1 MLKPQQ
7 LRAELTNCLQ
17 WLQRNPESLQ
27 VRVQG
32 GSIAATLATSL
43 SHEYCY
49 TLNLLFLDYTGDLDL
64 IVVPIQAWLRENQP
78 DIMAT
83 AEKRRTGFTFA
94 TDFNNNGSYDF
105 SVSLQLTERVVVKEQ
120 DGGALHVKHLPEP
133 PLPENVTRPM
143 QLYVHGELV
152 SEWNERA

>member
-7 LRAELTNCLQ
+7 LRAELASCMQ
-17 WLQRNPESLQ
+17 WLQRNPENLQ

-43 SHEYCY
+43 SHEYSY

-94 TDFNNNGSYDF
+94 TDFNNDGSYDF
-105 SVSLQLTERVVVKEQ
+105 SVSLQLTERVVVNEQ

-133 PLPENVTRPM
+133 PLPENVTRPL
-143 QLYVHGELV
+143 QLFVHGELV

>member
-7 LRAELTNCLQ
+7 LRAELASCMQ
-17 WLQRNPESLQ
+17 WLQRNPENLQ

-43 SHEYCY
+43 SHEYSY

-94 TDFNNNGSYDF
+94 TDFNNDGSYDF

-133 PLPENVTRPM
+133 PLPENVTRPL
-143 QLYVHGELV
+143 QLFVHGELV

>member
-7 LRAELTNCLQ
+7 LRAELTSCLQ

-43 SHEYCY
+43 SHEYSY

-64 IVVPIQAWLRENQP
+64 IVVPIQAWLRENQA

-83 AEKRRTGFTFA
+83 PEKRRTGFTFA
-94 TDFNNNGSYDF
+94 TDFNNDGSYDF
-105 SVSLQLTERVVVKEQ
+105 SVSLQLTERVVVNEQ

-133 PLPENVTRPM
+133 PLPENVTRPQ
-143 QLYVHGELV
+143 QLFVHGELM
-152 SEWNERA
+152 SEWHERA

>member
-7 LRAELTNCLQ
+7 LRAELASCLQ
-17 WLQRNPESLQ
+17 WLQRNPENLQ

-43 SHEYCY
+43 SHEYSY

-94 TDFNNNGSYDF
+94 TDFNNDGSYDF
-105 SVSLQLTERVVVKEQ
+105 SVSLQLTERVVVNEQ
-120 DGGALHVKHLPEP
+120 DGGTLHVKHLPEP
-133 PLPENVTRPM
+133 PLPENVTRPL
-143 QLYVHGELV
+143 QLFVHGELV
-152 SEWNERA
+152 SEWNERS

>member
-7 LRAELTNCLQ
+7 LRAELASCLQ
-17 WLQRNPESLQ
+17 WLQRNPENLQ
-27 VRVQG
+27 IRVQG

-43 SHEYCY
+43 SHEYSY

-94 TDFNNNGSYDF
+94 TDFNNDGSYDF
-105 SVSLQLTERVVVKEQ
+105 SVSLQLTERVVVNEQ

-133 PLPENVTRPM
+133 PLPENVTRPL
-143 QLYVHGELV
+143 QLFVHGELV

>member
-7 LRAELTNCLQ
+7 LRAEITSCLQ

-43 SHEYCY
+43 SHEYSY

-94 TDFNNNGSYDF
+94 TDFNNDGSYDF

-133 PLPENVTRPM
+133 PLPENVTRPL
-143 QLYVHGELV
+143 QLFVHGELV

>member
-7 LRAELTNCLQ
+7 LRAELTSCLQ

-43 SHEYCY
+43 SHEYSY

-105 SVSLQLTERVVVKEQ
+105 SVSLQLTERVVVNEQ

-133 PLPENVTRPM
+133 PLPENVTRPL
-143 QLYVHGELV
+143 QLFVHGELV

>member
-7 LRAELTNCLQ
+7 LRAELTSCLQ
-17 WLQRNPESLQ
+17 WLQRNPESMQ

-43 SHEYCY
+43 SHEYSY

-94 TDFNNNGSYDF
+94 TDFNNDGSYDF
-105 SVSLQLTERVVVKEQ
+105 SVSLQLTECVVVNEQ

-133 PLPENVTRPM
+133 PLPENVTRPL
-143 QLYVHGELV
+143 QLFVHGELV

>member
-43 SHEYCY
+43 SHEYSY

-94 TDFNNNGSYDF
+94 TDFNNDGSYDF
-105 SVSLQLTERVVVKEQ
+105 SVSLQLTERVVVNEQ

-133 PLPENVTRPM
+133 PLPENVTRPL
-143 QLYVHGELV
+143 QLFVHGELV

>member
-17 WLQRNPESLQ
+17 WLQRNPENLQ
-27 VRVQG
+27 VRVPG
-32 GSIAATLATSL
+32 GNIASTLATSL
-43 SHEYCY
+43 SHEYSY

-83 AEKRRTGFTFA
+83 PEKRRTGFTFA
-94 TDFNNNGSYDF
+94 TDFNNDGSYDF
-105 SVSLQLTERVVVKEQ
+105 SVSLQLTERVVVSEQ

-133 PLPENVTRPM
+133 PLPENVTRPL
-143 QLYVHGELV
+143 QLFVHGELV
-152 SEWNERA
+152 SEWHERV

>member
-7 LRAELTNCLQ
+7 LRAELASCLQ
-17 WLQRNPESLQ
+17 WLQRNPENLQ

-43 SHEYCY
+43 SHEYSY

-94 TDFNNNGSYDF
+94 TDFNNDGSYDF
-105 SVSLQLTERVVVKEQ
+105 SVSLQLTERVVVNEQ
-120 DGGALHVKHLPEP
+120 YGGALHVKHLPEP
-133 PLPENVTRPM
+133 PLPENVTRPL
-143 QLYVHGELV
+143 QLFVHGELV

>member
-7 LRAELTNCLQ
+7 LRAELTRCLQ

-27 VRVQG
+27 VRVQS

-43 SHEYCY
+43 SHEYSY

-94 TDFNNNGSYDF
+94 TDFNNDGSYDF
-105 SVSLQLTERVVVKEQ
+105 SVSLQLTERVVVNEQ

-133 PLPENVTRPM
+133 LLPENVTRPQ
-143 QLYVHGELV
+143 QLFVHGELM
-152 SEWNERA
+152 SEWHE

>member
-7 LRAELTNCLQ
+7 LRAELTSCLQ

-43 SHEYCY
+43 SHEYSY

-94 TDFNNNGSYDF
+94 TDFNNDGSYDF

-133 PLPENVTRPM
+133 PLPENVTRPL
-143 QLYVHGELV
+143 QLFVHGELV

>member
-7 LRAELTNCLQ
+7 LRAELASCLQ
-17 WLQRNPESLQ
+17 WLQRNPENLQ

-43 SHEYCY
+43 SHEYSY

-94 TDFNNNGSYDF
+94 TDFNNDGSYDF
-105 SVSLQLTERVVVKEQ
+105 SVSLQLTERVVVNEQ

-133 PLPENVTRPM
+133 PLPENVTRPL
-143 QLYVHGELV
+143 QLFVHGELM

>member
-7 LRAELTNCLQ
+7 LRAELASCLQ
-17 WLQRNPESLQ
+17 WLQRNPENLQ

-43 SHEYCY
+43 SHEYSY

-94 TDFNNNGSYDF
+94 TDFNNGGSYDF
-105 SVSLQLTERVVVKEQ
+105 SVSLQLTERVVVNEQ

-133 PLPENVTRPM
+133 PLPENVTRPL
-143 QLYVHGELV
+143 QLFVHGELV

>member
-17 WLQRNPESLQ
+17 WLQRNPGNLQ
-27 VRVQG
+27 VRVG
-32 GSIAATLATSL
+32 RGSVAATLATSL
-43 SHEYCY
+43 SHEYRY

-64 IVVPIQAWLRENQP
+64 IMVPIQAWLRENQP

-83 AEKRRTGFTFA
+83 EEKRRTGCTFE
-94 TDFNNNGSYDF
+94 TDFNNDGSYDF

-120 DGGALHVKHLPEP
+120 DGGVLHVKHLPEP

-152 SEWNERA
+152 SEWHERA

>member
-7 LRAELTNCLQ
+7 LRAELTSCLQ
-17 WLQRNPESLQ
+17 WLQRSPESLQ

-43 SHEYCY
+43 SHEYSY

-83 AEKRRTGFTFA
+83 PEKRRTGFTFA

-105 SVSLQLTERVVVKEQ
+105 SVSLQLTERVVVNEQ

-133 PLPENVTRPM
+133 PLPENVTRPQ
-143 QLYVHGELV
+143 QLFVHGELM
-152 SEWNERA
+152 SEWHERV

>member
-7 LRAELTNCLQ
+7 LRAELTSCLQ

-43 SHEYCY
+43 SHEYSY

-94 TDFNNNGSYDF
+94 TDFNNDGSYDF
-105 SVSLQLTERVVVKEQ
+105 SVSLQLTERVVVNEQ

-133 PLPENVTRPM
+133 PLPENVTRPL
-143 QLYVHGELV
+143 QLFVHGELV

>member
-17 WLQRNPESLQ
+17 WLQRNPGNLQ
-27 VRVQG
+27 VRVER
-32 GSIAATLATSL
+32 GSVAATLATSL

-64 IVVPIQAWLRENQP
+64 IMVPIQAWLRENQP

-83 AEKRRTGFTFA
+83 EEKRRTGCTFE
-94 TDFNNNGSYDF
+94 TDFNNDGSYDF
-105 SVSLQLTERVVVKEQ
+105 SVSLQLTERVMVYEQ

-133 PLPENVTRPM
+133 PLPENVTRPL
-143 QLYVHGELV
+143 QLFVHGELV

>member
-7 LRAELTNCLQ
+7 LRAELASCLQ
-17 WLQRNPESLQ
+17 WLQRNPENLQ

-43 SHEYCY
+43 SHEYSY

-94 TDFNNNGSYDF
+94 TDFNNDGSYDF
-105 SVSLQLTERVVVKEQ
+105 SVSLQLTERVVVNEQ

-133 PLPENVTRPM
+133 PLPENVTRPL
-143 QLYVHGELV
+143 QLFVHGELV

>member
-43 SHEYCY
+43 SHEYSY

-94 TDFNNNGSYDF
+94 TDFNNDGSYDF
-105 SVSLQLTERVVVKEQ
+105 SVSLQLTERVVVNEQ

-133 PLPENVTRPM
+133 PLPENVMRPL
-143 QLYVHGELV
+143 QLFVHGELV

>member
-7 LRAELTNCLQ
+7 LRAELASCLQ
-17 WLQRNPESLQ
+17 WLQRNPENLQ
-27 VRVQG
+27 IRVQG

-43 SHEYCY
+43 SHEYSY

-94 TDFNNNGSYDF
+94 TDFNNDGSYDF

-133 PLPENVTRPM
+133 PLPENVTRPL
-143 QLYVHGELV
+143 QLFVHGELV

>member
-7 LRAELTNCLQ
+7 LRAEITSCLP
-17 WLQRNPESLQ
+17 WLQRNPENLR
-27 VRVQG
+27 VRVERG
-32 GSIAATLATSL
+32 NVVSTLATSL
-43 SHEYCY
+43 SHEYRY

-64 IVVPIQAWLRENQP
+64 IVVPMQAWLRENQP

-83 AEKRRTGFTFA
+83 EEKRRTGFTFE
-94 TDFNNNGSYDF
+94 TDFNNDGSYDF
-105 SVSLQLTERVVVKEQ
+105 SVSLQLTERVVVNEQ

-143 QLYVHGELV
+143 QLYVHGELM

>member
-7 LRAELTNCLQ
+7 LRPELASCLQ
-17 WLQRNPESLQ
+17 WLQRNPENLQ

-43 SHEYCY
+43 SHEYSY

-94 TDFNNNGSYDF
+94 TDFNNDGSYDF
-105 SVSLQLTERVVVKEQ
+105 SVSLQLTERVVVNEQ

-133 PLPENVTRPM
+133 PLPENVTRPL
-143 QLYVHGELV
+143 QLFVHGELV

>member
-1 MLKPQQ
+1 M
-7 LRAELTNCLQ
+7 
-17 WLQRNPESLQ
+17 
-27 VRVQG
+27 
-32 GSIAATLATSL
+32 
-43 SHEYCY
+43 
-49 TLNLLFLDYTGDLDL
+49 
-64 IVVPIQAWLRENQP
+64 VPIQAWLRENQP

-94 TDFNNNGSYDF
+94 TDFNNDGSYDF

-133 PLPENVTRPM
+133 PLPENVTRPL
-143 QLYVHGELV
+143 QLFVHGELV

>member
-7 LRAELTNCLQ
+7 LRAELASCLQ
-17 WLQRNPESLQ
+17 WLQRNPENLQ

-43 SHEYCY
+43 SHEYSY

-78 DIMAT
+78 DIM
-83 AEKRRTGFTFA
+83 
-94 TDFNNNGSYDF
+94 
-105 SVSLQLTERVVVKEQ
+105 
-120 DGGALHVKHLPEP
+120 
-133 PLPENVTRPM
+133 
-143 QLYVHGELV
+143 
-152 SEWNERA
+152 